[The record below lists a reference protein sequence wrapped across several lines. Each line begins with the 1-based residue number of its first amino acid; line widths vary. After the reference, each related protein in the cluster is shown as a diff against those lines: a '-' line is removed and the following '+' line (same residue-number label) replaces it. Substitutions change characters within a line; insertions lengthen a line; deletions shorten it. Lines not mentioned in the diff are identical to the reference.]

1 MYKSTYRFSCDRLR
15 SALASALYTKYRDN
29 IQYCMAM
36 RTLLRVQ
43 ENCDCQD
50 EKLKEEVN
58 NLLSED
64 QSLLEYLRREN

>member
-1 MYKSTYRFSCDRLR
+1 
-15 SALASALYTKYRDN
+15 
-29 IQYCMAM
+29 MAM